1 MKYYLGV
8 DNGGTSTKAALY
20 DETGRELASAARDTR
35 VLTPAPDCFER
46 DMEEMW
52 EANCA
57 VIRETVEKSGV
68 SPSDIAGVAVCG
80 HGKGLYLW
88 GRDGRPARP
97 GILSTDNR
105 AYAWVEKW
113 RRDGTEEK
121 AFPLS
126 CQHLM
131 ACQPAALLAWLGDR
145 EPETLKKARWAFG
158 CKDYVRFRLTGEARG
173 ELTDCSGGGLV
184 NLRTRAWDPALLR
197 LYGLEGLED
206 LLPPLCLSGERAGGV
221 TPQAAEKCGLREG
234 TPVFGGAFDIDAC
247 AIAAGVLDEKN
258 ICMIAGTWS
267 INEYLRP
274 SPVLDVY
281 AGMNSLFC
289 LPEYYLIEESS
300 STSAGNLEWVLRSL
314 FPELRERAES
324 GGESVYALLDS
335 WVEETASDTFVP
347 LFLPFLMGSNA
358 HPNARAAIV
367 GLSADMGRAQ
377 LVRSIY
383 EGVVYCHR
391 VHLEKLLRTRETP
404 PDCVRLAGGAARS
417 RVWCQLFADILRY
430 PVERLEA
437 KETGTLG
444 CAILAAA
451 GTGAYPDLVAAARSM
466 SPVGERFTPDPAAA
480 ERYESRYAL
489 YKKLVECLD
498 PLWGDV
504 QRAVEENSDLQ

>member
-1 MKYYLGV
+1 MKCYLGI
-8 DNGGTSTKAALY
+8 DNGGPSTKAALY
-20 DETGRELASAARDTR
+20 DERGTLLAAESRDTA

-52 EANCA
+52 QANCA
-57 VIRETVEKSGV
+57 VIRGAVEQSGV
-68 SPSDIAGVAVCG
+68 SPAEIAGVAVCG

-88 GRDGRPARP
+88 GRDGRPARG

-105 AYAWVEKW
+105 AYAYVDRW
-113 RRDGTEEK
+113 RSDGTEEK
-121 AFPLS
+121 AFALS

-131 ACQPAALLAWLGDR
+131 ACQPPPLLAWLRDN
-145 EPETLKKARWAFG
+145 EPETLDRARWAFG

-184 NLRTRAWDPALLR
+184 NLHTRSWDPALLE
-197 LYGLEGLED
+197 LYGLGELRE
-206 LLPPLCLSGERAGGV
+206 LFPPLCLSDEQAGTV
-221 TPQAAEKCGLREG
+221 SREAAEACGLREG

-247 AIAAGVLDEKN
+247 AIAANVLDRRD
-258 ICMIAGTWS
+258 ICVIAGTWS

-274 SPVLDVY
+274 EPVLDGR
-281 AGMNSLFC
+281 AAMNSLFC

-300 STSAGNLEWVLRSL
+300 STSAGNLEWVVRSL
-314 FPELRERAES
+314 LPELKAQAE
-324 GGESVYALLDS
+324 GRGESIYAILDA
-335 WVEETASDTFVP
+335 WVEETGAETFVP

-358 HPNARAAIV
+358 HPNARAAFV

-377 LVRSIY
+377 LARSVY

-391 VHLEKLLRTRETP
+391 VHLEKLLATREAP

-417 RVWCQLFADILRY
+417 RVWCQMFADILGF
-430 PVERLEA
+430 PVERLEVR
-437 KETGTLG
+437 ETGTLG

-451 GTGAYPDLVAAARSM
+451 GTGAYPDLPSAARTM
-466 SPVGERFTPDPAAA
+466 SPVGERFTPDPEASA
-480 ERYESRYAL
+480 RYEKRYAL
-489 YKKLVECLD
+489 YKKLVDSLD

-504 QRAVEENSDLQ
+504 QKCVEGA

>member
-20 DETGRELASAARDTR
+20 DVRGRELCSASRDTA

-57 VIRETVEKSGV
+57 VIREAVAGSGV
-68 SPSDIAGVAVCG
+68 SPADIAGVAVCG

-88 GRDGRPARP
+88 GRDGKPARK

-105 AYAWVEKW
+105 AYAYVERW

-121 AFPLS
+121 AFALS

-131 ACQPAALLAWLGDR
+131 ACQPVALLAWLRDC
-145 EPETLKKARWAFG
+145 EPETLKNARWAFG

-184 NLRTRAWDPALLR
+184 NLRTRSWDRALLA
-197 LYGLEGLED
+197 LYGLEDAEP
-206 LLPPLCLSGERAGGV
+206 LLPPLCLSADRAGCV
-221 TPQAAEKCGLREG
+221 SRDAAEACGLPAG

-247 AIAAGVLDEKN
+247 AIAANVLDERN
-258 ICMIAGTWS
+258 VCMIAGTWS
-267 INEYLRP
+267 INEYIRRE
-274 SPVLDVY
+274 PVLVGN
-281 AGMNSLFC
+281 ATMNSLFC

-300 STSAGNLEWVLRSL
+300 STSAGNLEWVIRTLL
-314 FPELRERAES
+314 PEAKAEAES
-324 GGESVYALLDS
+324 RGESIYGLLDA
-335 WVEETASDTFVP
+335 WVSETEKDAFVP

-358 HPNARAAIV
+358 HPNARGVFA
-367 GLSADMGRAQ
+367 GLSADMGREQ
-377 LVRSIY
+377 LARSVY

-391 VHLEKLLRTRETP
+391 VHLEKLMQSRDAP
-404 PDCVRLAGGAARS
+404 PDCIRLAGGAARS
-417 RVWCQLFADILRY
+417 RVWCRMFADILGF

-437 KETGTLG
+437 AETGALG

-451 GTGAYPDLVAAARSM
+451 GTGAYPDLTAAARAM
-466 SPVGERFTPDPAAA
+466 SPVGERFEPDREAGR
-480 ERYESRYAL
+480 RYEKRYGL
-489 YKKLVECLD
+489 YKRLMDCLD
-498 PLWGDV
+498 PLWGDMQGV
-504 QRAVEENSDLQ
+504 IEGK

>member
-1 MKYYLGV
+1 MKYFLGL

-20 DETGRELASAARDTR
+20 DETGRALAVESRDTA
-35 VLTPAPDCFER
+35 VLTPAPGCFER

-52 EANCA
+52 AANCA
-57 VIRETVEKSGV
+57 VIRAAVARSGV
-68 SPSDIAGVAVCG
+68 DPRDIAGAAVCG

-105 AYAWVEKW
+105 AYARVERW
-113 RRDGTEEK
+113 RADGTEER
-121 AFPLS
+121 AFALS

-131 ACQPAALLAWLGDR
+131 ACQPAALMAWLKER
-145 EPETLKKARWAFG
+145 EPETIKKARWAFG

-184 NLRTRAWDPALLR
+184 NLRTRSWDPGLLA
-197 LYGLEGLED
+197 LYGLEDLEG
-206 LLPPLCLSGERAGGV
+206 LLPPLIRSDEPAGRV
-221 TPQAAEKCGLREG
+221 TREAAEACGLPEG

-247 AIAAGVLDEKN
+247 AIAANVLDERN

-274 SPVLDVY
+274 APVLDGR
-281 AGMNSLFC
+281 ASMNSLFC

-314 FPELRERAES
+314 FPELRAEAEAR
-324 GGESVYALLDS
+324 GGSVYPLLDA
-335 WVEETASDTFVP
+335 WVRETEEDSFVP

-358 HPNARAAIV
+358 HPNARAAFV

-377 LVRSIY
+377 LVRSVY

-391 VHLEKLLRTRETP
+391 VHLEKLLATRDTP

-417 RVWCQLFADILRY
+417 AVWCQLFADILGL

-437 KETGTLG
+437 RETGTLG

-451 GTGAYPDLVAAARSM
+451 GVGAYPSLAQAARAM
-466 SPVGERFTPDPAAA
+466 SPIGERFTPAPEAGA
-480 ERYESRYAL
+480 RYEKRCAL
-489 YKKLVECLD
+489 YKKLSACLD
-498 PLWGDV
+498 PLWGDIQSV
-504 QRAVEENSDLQ
+504 IEGA

>member
-1 MKYYLGV
+1 MKYFLGL

-20 DETGRELASAARDTR
+20 DARGRVLAVESRETA

-52 EANCA
+52 AANCA
-57 VIRETVEKSGV
+57 VIRGAAERSGV
-68 SPSDIAGVAVCG
+68 SPGDIAGVAVCG

-88 GRDGRPARP
+88 GRDGRPARN
-97 GILSTDNR
+97 GILATENR
-105 AYAWVEKW
+105 AYPYVERW
-113 RRDGTEEK
+113 RQDGTEAR

-131 ACQPAALLAWLGDR
+131 ACQPAALLAWLRDR

-184 NLRTRAWDPALLR
+184 NLRTRTWDPALLA

-206 LLPPLCLSGERAGGV
+206 LLPPLLRSADPAGRV
-221 TPQAAEKCGLREG
+221 TREAAEACGLPEG

-247 AIAAGVLDEKN
+247 AIAANVLDEEN
-258 ICMIAGTWS
+258 VCMIAGTWS

-274 SPVLDVY
+274 APVMDGRV
-281 AGMNSLFC
+281 AMNSLFC

-314 FPELRERAES
+314 FPELRAAAE
-324 GGESVYALLDS
+324 GRGESVYALLDA
-335 WVEETASDTFVP
+335 WVEETGAEAFVP
-347 LFLPFLMGSNA
+347 LFLPFLMGTNA
-358 HPNARAAIV
+358 HPNARAAFV

-377 LVRSIY
+377 LVRSVY

-391 VHLEKLLRTRETP
+391 VHLEKLLATREKP
-404 PDCVRLAGGAARS
+404 PACVRLAGGAARS
-417 RVWCQLFADILRY
+417 RVWCQMFADVLGL

-437 KETGTLG
+437 EETGTLG

-451 GTGAYPDLVAAARSM
+451 GTGTYPSLAAAARAM
-466 SPVGERFTPDPAAA
+466 SPIGERFTPDPEARA
-480 ERYESRYAL
+480 RYEKRYAL
-489 YKKLVECLD
+489 YKKLVDCLD
-498 PLWGDV
+498 PLWGEV
-504 QRAVEENSDLQ
+504 QAVIEGV